1 VSRRSTGTRLAGSG
15 PSSDERYDSFVVRV
29 LVRCTT
35 GTIIHGHV
43 THMPSGR
50 RSYFTNPQR
59 VVEFM
64 YDQLGASAKDGE
76 ASSTEPA

>member
-1 VSRRSTGTRLAGSG
+1 
-15 PSSDERYDSFVVRV
+15 
-29 LVRCTT
+29 VRCTT

-64 YDQLGASAKDGE
+64 YDELGASSEDGE
-76 ASSTEPA
+76 ESSTGPA

>member
-1 VSRRSTGTRLAGSG
+1 M
-15 PSSDERYDSFVVRV
+15 
-29 LVRCTT
+29 RCTT

-64 YDQLGASAKDGE
+64 HDELSAGSRDGE
-76 ASSTEPA
+76 ASSTERA